1 MLKAIYKMLKRDHL
15 SRLSQSE
22 FLPARRH
29 KIVFVCVLVC
39 VCGGMC
45 VLMCVCL
52 CAYRYMW
59 ECEIQRSM
67 SAVFLNWSPPCFL
80 MAGLLAGP
88 GLLSL
93 VILTGQWTLR
103 IASPCLQPWGNR
115 CAPLCTA
122 FIGAGLQIQVLIPA
136 QWQFEPSL
144 SPALIQNLKLLSHIQ
159 THHLQPAAMA
169 ISFPLLFIEVF
180 QRWHFLPSV

>member
-1 MLKAIYKMLKRDHL
+1 MLKAIFKMLKREHL
-15 SRLSQSE
+15 GRLSQSE

-52 CAYRYMW
+52 CACRYMW
-59 ECEIQRSM
+59 ECEGQRSM
-67 SAVFLNWSPPCFL
+67 SAVFLNWTPLCFL
-80 MAGLLAGP
+80 MAGLFAGP

-103 IASPCLQPWGNR
+103 IACL
-115 CAPLCTA
+115 C
-122 FIGAGLQIQVLIPA
+122 
-136 QWQFEPSL
+136 
-144 SPALIQNLKLLSHIQ
+144 SPASSPGVSSSQI
-159 THHLQPAAMA
+159 
-169 ISFPLLFIEVF
+169 ISCATFPLP
-180 QRWHFLPSV
+180 FLRKLWWFEAETQKTQSRNYWLKSRMRASCLRTSGLPTVRTV